1 MKTIWLIL
9 RRRQTPAFRTG
20 SKTPLS
26 INPEPTPGACPER
39 SRRIRLGLVEGL
51 ILGMTIF
58 LCALESE
65 AKNFNFPDIPGW
77 NRSGDVQTFI
87 PKTLYEYINGA
98 ADLYLSYNFEELK
111 VAEYVNDRKASVIVD
126 VYCHATPTDAFGI
139 YSQER
144 LPNANYLDIGVQG
157 YYEKNALNVLSGNYY
172 VKINSF
178 NTGAEDQDI
187 LLAFAKRVSANLGQ
201 KGTLPPLL
209 TAFPEEGKVANSE
222 KFISKK
228 FLGYAF
234 LHSAFTADYELPDKK
249 FKLFVIETG
258 DPKECRNM
266 IQTFLEQAGKTEKKV
281 AEGRHTISDPHH
293 GEIDLYW
300 RGVNIWGILNFND
313 LALRSKYLKLLEAG
327 LQRRK

>member
-1 MKTIWLIL
+1 MKTICLIL
-9 RRRQTPAFRTG
+9 RWRQTPAFRTG

-26 INPEPTPGACPER
+26 INPEQTPGF
-39 SRRIRLGLVEGL
+39 RLGLVEGL

-58 LCALESE
+58 LSALESE
-65 AKNFNFPDIPGW
+65 AKDFKFSEIPGW
-77 NRSGDVQTFI
+77 NQAGEIQTFI

-98 ADLYLSYNFEELK
+98 ADLYLSYDFEELK

-126 VYCHATPTDAFGI
+126 VYRHATPTDAFGI

-144 LPNANYLDIGVQG
+144 LPIAKYLDIGVQG
-157 YYEKNALNVLSGNYY
+157 YYEKNALNFLRGSYY

-178 NTGAEDQDI
+178 NTGADDQEI
-187 LLAFAKRVSANLGQ
+187 LLVFAKKVSANLGE
-201 KGTLPPLL
+201 KGAFPSIL
-209 TAFPEEGKVANSE
+209 TAFPKEGKVTNSE

-234 LHSAFTADYELPDKK
+234 LHSAFTTDYELAGKK
-249 FKLFVIETG
+249 FKLFIIKSG
-258 DPKECRNM
+258 DPKECRIM
-266 IQTFLEQAGKTEKKV
+266 IQKHLEQTGKTETKV

-300 RGVNIWGILNFND
+300 RGANIWGILNLND
-313 LALRSKYLKLLEAG
+313 LALRSKYLRLLEAG

>member
-1 MKTIWLIL
+1 MKTI
-9 RRRQTPAFRTG
+9 
-20 SKTPLS
+20 
-26 INPEPTPGACPER
+26 C
-39 SRRIRLGLVEGL
+39 L
-51 ILGMTIF
+51 ILGMTLF

-65 AKNFNFPDIPGW
+65 AKDFKFPEIPEW
-77 NRSGDVQTFI
+77 NQSGEIQTFI

-98 ADLYLSYNFEELK
+98 ADLYFSYDFEELK
-111 VAEYVNDRKASVIVD
+111 VVEYVNDRKASVIID
-126 VYCHATPTDAFGI
+126 VYRHATPTDAFGI

-157 YYEKNALNVLSGNYY
+157 YYEKNALHFLSGNCY

-178 NTGAEDQDI
+178 NTGADDKEI
-187 LLAFAKRVSANLGQ
+187 VFAFAKRVSANLGE
-201 KGTLPPLL
+201 KGSFPPLL
-209 TAFPEEGKVANSE
+209 TAFPKEGKVTNSE

-234 LHSAFTADYELPDKK
+234 LHSAFTADYELPGQK
-249 FKLFVIETG
+249 FKLFIIESG
-258 DPKECRNM
+258 GSEEGRNM
-266 IQTFLEQAGKTEKKV
+266 IQKYLEQTGKTQTKV

-300 RGVNIWGILNFND
+300 RGANIWGILNLND
-313 LALRSKYLKLLEAG
+313 LAYRSKYLRLLEAG

>member
-1 MKTIWLIL
+1 M
-9 RRRQTPAFRTG
+9 
-20 SKTPLS
+20 
-26 INPEPTPGACPER
+26 
-39 SRRIRLGLVEGL
+39 
-51 ILGMTIF
+51 ILGVFIF

-65 AKNFNFPDIPGW
+65 GKDLKFPEIPGW
-77 NRSGDVQTFI
+77 SQSGKIQTFI

-98 ADLYLSYNFEELK
+98 ADLYLAYDFEELT
-111 VAEYVNDRKASVIVD
+111 VAEYHNEKKASITID
-126 VYCHATPTDAFGI
+126 VYRHKTPVDAFGI

-157 YYEKNALNVLSGNYY
+157 YYEKNTLNFLSGNYY

-178 NTGAEDQDI
+178 NTGADDQEI

-201 KGTLPPLL
+201 KGALPSIL
-209 TAFPEEGKVANSE
+209 TAFPGEGKVTNSE
-222 KFISKK
+222 KYVSKK

-249 FKLFVIETG
+249 FKLFIIETA

-266 IQTFLEQAGKTEKKV
+266 IQKYLQQTGKTETNV
-281 AEGRHTISDPHH
+281 AEGRYTLSDPHH
-293 GEIDLYW
+293 GEIDLTW
-300 RGVNIWGILNFND
+300 RGRNIWGILNLND
-313 LALRSKYLKLLEAG
+313 LALRSKYLKLFEEG